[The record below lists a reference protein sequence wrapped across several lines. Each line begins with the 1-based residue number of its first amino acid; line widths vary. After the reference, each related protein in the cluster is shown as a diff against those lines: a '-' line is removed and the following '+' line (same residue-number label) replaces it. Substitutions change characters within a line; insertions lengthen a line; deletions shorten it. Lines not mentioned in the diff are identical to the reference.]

1 MNVLDIAIIVLI
13 LLGAIIGFNRGFLSE
28 FLSFSG
34 MVIVIIAAFIF
45 KNSLSIYLYKHLP
58 FISFPGLL
66 SGISVVNILFY
77 EVVAFFIIAIVLYII
92 LKAAVLLT
100 NLMQK
105 LFDGNFV
112 ISFPNK
118 LAGAALGLIEHFV
131 LVFIALYVL
140 SLPFFDINIVKN
152 SKVRMVIL
160 EKTPVLNVYVKGAV
174 KVGSDF
180 WDLAEKYRNKDD
192 LETLN
197 LETLDLLLKY
207 KVTDVDSIDYL
218 VDQNKIQ
225 INNIE
230 SVLLKYR
237 KETSD

>member
-1 MNVLDIAIIVLI
+1 M
-13 LLGAIIGFNRGFLSE
+13 
-28 FLSFSG
+28 
-34 MVIVIIAAFIF
+34 
-45 KNSLSIYLYKHLP
+45 
-58 FISFPGLL
+58 
-66 SGISVVNILFY
+66 FY

-152 SKVRMVIL
+152 SKVRMAIL

-180 WDLAEKYRNKDD
+180 WDLAEKYRTKDD